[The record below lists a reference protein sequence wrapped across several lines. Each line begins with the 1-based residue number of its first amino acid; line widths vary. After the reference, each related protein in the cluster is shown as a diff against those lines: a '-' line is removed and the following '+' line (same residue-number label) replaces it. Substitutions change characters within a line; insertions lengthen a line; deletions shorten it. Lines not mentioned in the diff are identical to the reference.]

1 MRIKV
6 NIPIYCFA
14 IIFIVNLL
22 FASNTSAQTDSI
34 LGSPIEDLLTTDTN
48 LTTPINTSTPIDST
62 KTGLDGSETDKL
74 LTGYNKKNIELKTGE
89 IISNVLKVYNNTNE
103 TQKFTLDL
111 IHPGSWQ
118 NLAASNVPY
127 EVKSRDTLFIPI
139 ILVPNKLINGNTE
152 VIINAF
158 LIDLDNQQI
167 ANNYFTLHTKK
178 KISWDVSVEPSN
190 IFYFKNDE
198 TQKDFEY
205 RIENTGNYK
214 QDIFVSYKTLRGDL
228 MLADSN
234 DVIIKNP
241 NYTIS
246 LESRADTTLK
256 YRASILTNRE
266 RNYRK
271 ISINSYVPNTNYYY
285 KKYSLYINSAEP
297 KSLDKGAF
305 KKGNKVD
312 FVKLP
317 NQTKVEEYG
326 YPHLPLIVE
335 ATAQNLLD
343 VNSFMSVNLRG
354 FKQLN
359 KKASLSYF
367 AQLNYNRNYYTNN
380 FLTNSPW
387 YVGYFDDRKSIEV
400 GQISGNVIGINGFG
414 KGIKGSYSYLE
425 KHKTGGFYVKSPG
438 FFGPVRTE
446 SYGLFHTYT
455 HNEYFNITGKFGR
468 QTAYASNRSINSF
481 SLLPNFNIQRKHF
494 FSLLGAMTVRQDYN
508 INTPSDPF
516 YGYLVGGNYSSQFF
530 QKKLKFNIGS
540 RYNDRNFSTGA
551 FKRLSINQ
559 RTGYHINEK
568 WDSYLSTNYQNIQTY
583 NTITTLPGYKQ
594 EMLFNNLIFT
604 TRTERGSYQPGVY
617 YDYRDYLSS
626 RIHARGVSFRYSTF
640 NFLQNF
646 LVSAFVKT
654 GYTVPI
660 DFEDRKNYYTFEFSS
675 LMRYRVWN
683 FTSRYNYGAL
693 STTAFNT
700 QAYRG
705 ITPQMVRLSLQ
716 NQHQFKNKH
725 LVLESNVIYNYGN
738 VFSNHS
744 IGFFP
749 EIFYF
754 TNNGWRFSLRGN
766 YTFNTSNYG
775 SIYSTDTLVIANFD
789 ENHERNFLQNFTVGA
804 TVKKEFGIP
813 IPFIKKTAASIDFIS
828 FYDINGNG
836 IQEKDEPT
844 IENVVIRMGPK
855 EVITNNKG
863 QAEIKNI
870 PKDTYPY
877 FVKALDELQGWFPD
891 VKDSL
896 MVIADNKQY
905 IPFVRGVKVYGDVV
919 LDRQKIAVADTSKPF
934 DLSKI
939 KITATNGKTYNTL
952 TDVKGKFEF
961 YMPNGEYIITMDES
975 ILGNKYKL
983 SRNNIPLTLKNTQD
997 GVYVSF
1003 YVVENRKKVVVKEF
1017 GTPTGDGN

>member
-22 FASNTSAQTDSI
+22 FVSNTSAQTDSI

-74 LTGYNKKNIELKTGE
+74 LTGYNKKSIELKTGE

-103 TQKFTLDL
+103 VQKFTLDL

-118 NLAASNVPY
+118 NLATSNVPY

-178 KISWDVSVEPSN
+178 KISWNVSVEPSN

-241 NYTIS
+241 NYTIN

-387 YVGYFDDRKSIEV
+387 YVGYFDDRKTVEV

-530 QKKLKFNIGS
+530 QKKMKFNIGS

-559 RTGYHINEK
+559 RTGYQINEK

-583 NTITTLPGYKQ
+583 NTITTLPGYRQ

-683 FTSRYNYGAL
+683 FTTRYNYGAL

-789 ENHERNFLQNFTVGA
+789 ENERKFLQNFTVGA

-844 IENVVIRMGPK
+844 IENVVIRMGAK
-855 EVITNNKG
+855 EVITNIKG

>member
-1 MRIKV
+1 M
-6 NIPIYCFA
+6 NFL
-14 IIFIVNLL
+14 FIQNLY
-22 FASNTSAQTDSI
+22 SQNDSI
-34 LGSPIEDLLTTDTN
+34 LGSPIEDLLTADST
-48 LTTPINTSTPIDST
+48 LTTPSNNPTSDSSNV
-62 KTGLDGSETDKL
+62 GLEGSETDKL
-74 LTGYNKKNIELKTGE
+74 LTGYSKKDIELKTGE

-103 TQKFTLDL
+103 TQKFTIDL

-118 NLAASNVPY
+118 HLTATEKPY

-139 ILVPNKLINGNTE
+139 IIVPNKLINGNTE

-158 LIDLDNQQI
+158 LIDLENQQI

-178 KISWDVSVEPSN
+178 KISWNVSVEPNN

-198 TQKDFEY
+198 TEKDFEY

-228 MLADSN
+228 MLADTN

-256 YRASILTNRE
+256 YKASILTNRD
-266 RNYRK
+266 RNFRK

-326 YPHLPLIVE
+326 YPNFPLIVE

-343 VNSFMSVNLRG
+343 INSFMAVNLRG

-359 KKASLSYF
+359 QKASLSYF

-387 YVGYFDDRKSIEV
+387 YVGYFDDKKTIEV

-414 KGIKGSYSYLE
+414 RGIKGSYSYLE
-425 KHKTGGFYVKSPG
+425 KHKTGAFYIKSPG
-438 FFGPVRTE
+438 FFGPVHTE
-446 SYGLFHTYT
+446 SYGMFHTYT
-455 HNEYFNITGKFGR
+455 HNEYFNVTGKFGR
-468 QTAYASNRSINSF
+468 QTTYLSSRNINSF
-481 SLLPNFNIQRKHF
+481 SLLPNFNIQRRHF
-494 FSLLGAMTVRQDYN
+494 FSLIGALTYREDFN
-508 INTPSDPF
+508 PDPS

-530 QKKLKFNIGS
+530 EKRLKVNLGS

-551 FKRLSINQ
+551 FKRLNLNQ
-559 RTGYHINEK
+559 RTGYHFNDK
-568 WDSYLSTNYQNIQTY
+568 WDSYFSTNYQNIQTY
-583 NTITTLPGYKQ
+583 NTITALPGYRQ

-604 TRTERGSYQPGVY
+604 NRTERGSYQPGVY
-617 YDYRDYLSS
+617 YDYRDYLSN

-646 LVSAFVKT
+646 LISTYIKT
-654 GYTVPI
+654 GYSVPI
-660 DFEDRKNYYTFEFSS
+660 DFEDRKNYFTFEFSS

-683 FTSRYNYGAL
+683 FTTRYNYGAL
-693 STTAFNT
+693 STTQFNT
-700 QAYRG
+700 QSYKG

-725 LVLESNVIYNYGN
+725 LVLESNLIYNYGN
-738 VFSNHS
+738 VFNNHS
-744 IGFFP
+744 IGMFP

-766 YTFNTSNYG
+766 YTINTSNYG
-775 SIYSTDTLVIANFD
+775 SIYSSDTLLIAEYD
-789 ENHERNFLQNFTVGA
+789 ERERQFLQNFTLGA

-813 IPFIKKTAASIDFIS
+813 IPFIKKTAASVEFIS

-836 IQEKDEPT
+836 TQEKDEPT
-844 IENVVIRMGPK
+844 IENVVIRMGAK

-863 QAEIKNI
+863 KAEIKNI
-870 PKDTYPY
+870 PKETYP
-877 FVKALDELQGWFPD
+877 FFARSLDDLQGWFPD

-896 MVIADNKQY
+896 MIIADNIQY
-905 IPFVRGVKVYGDVV
+905 VPFVRGVKVYGDVV

-952 TDVKGKFEF
+952 TDIKGKFEF

-1017 GTPTGDGN
+1017 GTPSGDGN

>member
-1 MRIKV
+1 M
-6 NIPIYCFA
+6 
-14 IIFIVNLL
+14 NLL
-22 FASNTSAQTDSI
+22 FVSNTTAQTDSI

-48 LTTPINTSTPIDST
+48 LTTPINTSNPIDST

-74 LTGYNKKNIELKTGE
+74 LTGYNKKSIELKSGE

-118 NLAASNVPY
+118 NLATSNVPY

-178 KISWDVSVEPSN
+178 KISWNVSVEPSN

-271 ISINSYVPNTNYYY
+271 ISLNSYVPNTNYYY

-387 YVGYFDDRKSIEV
+387 YVGYFDDRKTTEV

-508 INTPSDPF
+508 VTTPSDPF

-583 NTITTLPGYKQ
+583 NTITTLPGYRQ

-604 TRTERGSYQPGVY
+604 TRTERGSYQPGIY

-675 LMRYRVWN
+675 LLRYRVWN
-683 FTSRYNYGAL
+683 FTTRYNYGAL

-744 IGFFP
+744 IGLFP

-789 ENHERNFLQNFTVGA
+789 ENERNYLQNFTVGA
-804 TVKKEFGIP
+804 TIKKEFGIP

-844 IENVVIRMGPK
+844 IENVVIRMGSK

-919 LDRQKIAVADTSKPF
+919 LDRQKIAVADTAKPF

-952 TDVKGKFEF
+952 TDVNGKFEF
-961 YMPNGEYIITMDES
+961 YMPNGEYIITMDEG

-1017 GTPTGDGN
+1017 GAPTGNGN